1 MGEIRKYRS
10 RDYHLKVV
18 NCLNSYKSL
27 IKNKHTTCD
36 AKHDFKKGAVVF
48 YLSVCYI
55 NFGDEAD
62 ILFKERESPIS
73 VAH

>member
-18 NCLNSYKSL
+18 NCLNSYNSL

-48 YLSVCYI
+48 YLSVC
-55 NFGDEAD
+55 
-62 ILFKERESPIS
+62 
-73 VAH
+73 